1 MTAAINRPIIF
12 SRNLRLLLDVCLFL
26 IFLTASFDVFL
37 NLKISGFSI
46 RICNLFMV
54 FFSAVVFITATFSG
68 KQLNLKLIGFWSFL
82 VWFIF
87 LSFFVQNSILI
98 QRGIGYHLWLIIFFG
113 FILALSLY
121 VNNLAHFEKI
131 LILYLQSFTII
142 AFLALIQFTFAL
154 FGIEA
159 FINYYFQSGIPRIH
173 GLSYEPSYFSTY
185 LIVPWTFHFLLFFSK
200 NEELKKKTVNNLSL
214 LLLTSV
220 IFLSFSR
227 MGILLI
233 VLIIGYKSFKLVLTG
248 ILTKKFRKA
257 ELSFITLV
265 SIATTGIF
273 ALAFIYSKKFLSVFE
288 GLPIFSNY
296 AHSASIRL
304 DDFLNTWQIFQKS
317 PLIGYS
323 LGGIA
328 PAIAKMKGYGSL
340 TQEVVKNTEG
350 MSVLLEILAASGI
363 IGFFFFMRFLLNI
376 FTSGNKLKKISN
388 VLPDNFLNAYLYGHR
403 FLLSALI
410 AQLILLSLNQNILRN
425 YFWIHLAIVNL
436 SFFSLKDAY
445 QLNKLKQNE

>member
-1 MTAAINRPIIF
+1 
-12 SRNLRLLLDVCLFL
+12 
-26 IFLTASFDVFL
+26 
-37 NLKISGFSI
+37 
-46 RICNLFMV
+46 
-54 FFSAVVFITATFSG
+54 
-68 KQLNLKLIGFWSFL
+68 
-82 VWFIF
+82 
-87 LSFFVQNSILI
+87 
-98 QRGIGYHLWLIIFFG
+98 
-113 FILALSLY
+113 
-121 VNNLAHFEKI
+121 
-131 LILYLQSFTII
+131 
-142 AFLALIQFTFAL
+142 
-154 FGIEA
+154 
-159 FINYYFQSGIPRIH
+159 
-173 GLSYEPSYFSTY
+173 
-185 LIVPWTFHFLLFFSK
+185 
-200 NEELKKKTVNNLSL
+200 
-214 LLLTSV
+214 
-220 IFLSFSR
+220 

-273 ALAFIYSKKFLSVFE
+273 AIAFIYSKKFLSVFE

-388 VLPDNFLNAYLYGHR
+388 VLPDNFLNDYLYGHR

-425 YFWIHLAIVNL
+425 YFWIHLANVNL